1 MLKGAA
7 LDVVRRI
14 VLVLILLLSGWS
26 LDLAAQN
33 RGSFANPAGLVAFV
47 TDDVGRTKLRP
58 DHTFVVRREWTK
70 ASDRLRGVRLLA
82 AKLSEI
88 AQNVPA
94 DMESA

>member
-1 MLKGAA
+1 MTF
-7 LDVVRRI
+7 R
-14 VLVLILLLSGWS
+14 S
-26 LDLAAQN
+26 N
-33 RGSFANPAGLVAFV
+33 SFANPAGLVAFV
-47 TDDVGRTKLRP
+47 TEDVGRTKLRP

-94 DMESA
+94 DMASA